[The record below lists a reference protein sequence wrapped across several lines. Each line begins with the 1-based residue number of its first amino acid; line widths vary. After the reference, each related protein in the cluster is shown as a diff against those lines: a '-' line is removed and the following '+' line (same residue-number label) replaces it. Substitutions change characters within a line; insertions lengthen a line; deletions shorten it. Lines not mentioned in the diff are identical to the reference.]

1 MSTILGLDSYYVA
14 ASIKIS
20 DYRYP
25 SVGKDGAIDGQV
37 SSRLAL
43 ARAIQE
49 TTTRTTSWSISLGSR
64 LSTPKPASAT
74 TLKDLANCCLVSQL
88 ILCLGSASWG
98 LRFQDE
104 RAHWT
109 LNAVITVNLFRSEPD
124 YQPIL
129 HRSAQRPRV
138 PPCNTSKGSSTK
150 GLLPRGLLSP
160 VVCGV
165 CVYVCMCVSYCTSC
179 PFQSRWQSLV
189 SLFFSS
195 TPTYALASPLPSLA
209 QSPAPPFPPTHG
221 SRHMHP
227 CSSRWQHVATVESRL
242 HFAS

>member
-1 MSTILGLDSYYVA
+1 MWVTDQAVNGSGEVRLASVDNLEASTRATLPR
-14 ASIKIS
+14 ASKS
-20 DYRYP
+20 QTYRYP
-25 SVGKDGAIDGQV
+25 SVGRDGAIDGQV

-49 TTTRTTSWSISLGSR
+49 TTRTTSWSISLGSR

-74 TLKDLANCCLVSQL
+74 TLKDLTNCCLVSQL

-150 GLLPRGLLSP
+150 GLLPRDLLSP
-160 VVCGV
+160 VVRGVCV
-165 CVYVCMCVSYCTSC
+165 CVYVCLC
-179 PFQSRWQSLV
+179 PFQS
-189 SLFFSS
+189 
-195 TPTYALASPLPSLA
+195 
-209 QSPAPPFPPTHG
+209 H
-221 SRHMHP
+221 
-227 CSSRWQHVATVESRL
+227 
-242 HFAS
+242 